1 MDWLL
6 CSPTSELILPH
17 SDVDSASLT
26 SSSISI
32 QAASRT
38 AAYDIGF
45 APSASASSTE
55 PKFVYL
61 LGADEFSPASIPRDA
76 FVVYQGHHG
85 DAGAQYADVVLPGAA
100 YTEKAATWVNTEGR
114 TQLGRTAVPPPGAAR
129 EDWKIIRAL
138 SEVVGE
144 TLPYDDTG
152 AIRDRLW
159 DISPSLVRYGEL
171 ERPSSVLEGLQ
182 ALRAQAERE
191 GDKRKG
197 LDGNKGAF
205 KKPIG
210 NFYRT
215 DAISRAS
222 VTMGHCTVRFAL
234 SLFSVCSLRIR
245 LTRSLLSFT
254 ESVR

>member
-171 ERPSSVLEGLQ
+171 ERGHRPNGKGTSERVSMETRERSRNLLETSTERTLSRGLQ
-182 ALRAQAERE
+182 
-191 GDKRKG
+191 
-197 LDGNKGAF
+197 
-205 KKPIG
+205 
-210 NFYRT
+210 
-215 DAISRAS
+215 
-222 VTMGHCTVRFAL
+222 
-234 SLFSVCSLRIR
+234 
-245 LTRSLLSFT
+245 
-254 ESVR
+254 